1 MCDSAPG
8 LPELQEDERLD
19 RVNEQICLIQKKRGL
34 TFGTDAFLLAAFIKR
49 APRAKAVEL
58 GGGTGIISLLL
69 ASKRKAQEITAI
81 EVQPAFSELIDRN
94 AKLNRLDSVVKTL
107 CMDLREVTAE
117 ALNGEVDLVF
127 SNPPYMRTDSGKRN
141 TEDQKYIARHE
152 VCGTVFDFCAA
163 AGRLLRYGGKFVCVW
178 RPDRLSELMDAMQRA
193 RLEPKRMTMVHAD
206 LSAEPCMVLIECIK
220 GAAPSLRISPPLVL
234 YQPRS
239 TEDKQRTLT
248 PEAQKIY
255 DTCSFLN
262 EDA

>member
-49 APRAKAVEL
+49 APRTKAVEL

-69 ASKRKAQEITAI
+69 AAKQKAKSITAI
-81 EVQPAFSELIDRN
+81 EVQPAFSDLIDRN
-94 AKLNRLDSVVKTL
+94 AKLNNLDSVVKTL
-107 CMDLREVTAE
+107 CMDLRKVTAE
-117 ALNGEVDLVF
+117 TLNGEVDLVF

-152 VCGTVFDFCAA
+152 VCGTIFDFCAA
-163 AGRLLRYGGKFVCVW
+163 AGRLLRHGGKFVCVW
-178 RPDRLSELMDAMQRA
+178 RPDRLSEIMDAMQRA

-234 YQPRS
+234 YQSRS